1 MAIAIMFYH
10 LTYWHIFPLDSSY
23 FLGRLGIYGVSVF
36 FVLSGLSMAIVYS
49 NFIVDKQTA
58 AVFFIRRIFR
68 IWPLLWIC
76 VAIVTIPSLL
86 KGNEASIMQVLLNI
100 TTLFG
105 FVSPSSY
112 INTGAWSIGNEM
124 VYYALTPIL
133 IMSYEKNII
142 KGNAI
147 LALSFFVT
155 LLFAFVLLDSH
166 KLLADQW
173 RTYINPFNNIFL
185 YVAGI
190 AIYYNLKDVNMKLP
204 TVAALFGTSI
214 AVFLFYPV
222 TGNQI
227 VITTGFNRVIFLL
240 ASIMLVCAFY
250 KFTHYSL
257 VPKGIQYPLEQF
269 GIATYGVYLLHPIVN
284 SHADHALKG
293 LGLQNSAVLFTV
305 VVVFTIVFAIVSFN
319 LFEKQIMN
327 YGKRITS
334 NESKLWIL
342 LNQRH

>member
-1 MAIAIMFYH
+1 MNHSISNRIESLDWLRGLMAIAIMFYH

-155 LLFAFVLLDSH
+155 LLLSKKSRRSVGSIFQRKCAKFTSNGAQARCFVL
-166 KLLADQW
+166 
-173 RTYINPFNNIFL
+173 
-185 YVAGI
+185 
-190 AIYYNLKDVNMKLP
+190 
-204 TVAALFGTSI
+204 
-214 AVFLFYPV
+214 
-222 TGNQI
+222 
-227 VITTGFNRVIFLL
+227 
-240 ASIMLVCAFY
+240 
-250 KFTHYSL
+250 THWKK
-257 VPKGIQYPLEQF
+257 P
-269 GIATYGVYLLHPIVN
+269 
-284 SHADHALKG
+284 
-293 LGLQNSAVLFTV
+293 
-305 VVVFTIVFAIVSFN
+305 
-319 LFEKQIMN
+319 
-327 YGKRITS
+327 
-334 NESKLWIL
+334 
-342 LNQRH
+342 